1 VGESVR
7 PPRLSRNVRLKIKYR
22 SNDNKMH
29 NDSKKVIGIAWYR
42 KEQWI
47 LLRQTIE
54 NPNDIENTYE
64 EWLDKAMELK
74 RTIEASG
81 LTTEEVDIDIPG
93 VITWCKKNNKP
104 INSNSISEY
113 AAYKLKE
120 KDMH

>member
-1 VGESVR
+1 
-7 PPRLSRNVRLKIKYR
+7 
-22 SNDNKMH
+22 MH

-47 LLRQTIE
+47 LLRKTIE

-64 EWLDKAMELK
+64 EWLDNAMELK
-74 RTIEASG
+74 GTIEASG
-81 LTTEEVDIDIPG
+81 LTIEEVDIDIPD

-104 INSNSISEY
+104 INSKSISEY

-120 KDMH
+120 KDIH